1 MLMKRKRK
9 NNERLAISG
18 FLREKLIANRFFAI
32 FLLISTSLPT
42 SYAQRCASVQYDSAI
57 AARYPYWRLKRTMLE
72 DSIQSYLHAPA
83 TGRRARLSAICAQ
96 VRIPVVVHVVHNN
109 ASMTVGGRDN
119 GNISDEQILAQIRT
133 LNEDYQR
140 KPGTRGF
147 NNDPVG
153 ANTGIE
159 FYLANEDPNGNPTN
173 GITRH
178 YYNAKTTFDVFTDD
192 QTLANIVSWPTDRY
206 LNIWVTRFGSNY
218 LGIAQFPSA
227 SGIDGLDSENEL
239 LENTDGVFI
248 DYRVFGSGG
257 TVTSNLYSLG
267 RTTTHE
273 VGHWLGLIHTWGDTD
288 CGDDYCADTPRAE
301 RGNQSTNCGP
311 LFSNC
316 GGVRT
321 RNMTENYMDYSPDS
335 CMNIFTKNQG
345 ERMMAV
351 IEKSA
356 RRARL
361 VKYWCAKLPF
371 GNVFDISVF
380 PNPASSQVNI
390 QVNVTEFTDFEVELY
405 SLTGQLMG
413 SQQFKDYPSWLVTF
427 PTTNIAPGVYIV
439 RVKTENETVS
449 KRLVI
454 TR

>member
-9 NNERLAISG
+9 NNEWLAVG
-18 FLREKLIANRFFAI
+18 GPLWVRRTANRFFVV
-32 FLLISTSLPT
+32 FLLIGTSFSGT
-42 SYAQRCASVQYDSAI
+42 YAQRCAAAQYDSAI
-57 AARYPYWRLKRTMLE
+57 ATRYPYWRLKRTMLE
-72 DSIQSYLHAPA
+72 DSIQSYLQSPA
-83 TGRRARLSAICAQ
+83 AGRRARLSAVCSQ
-96 VRIPVVVHVVHNN
+96 VRIPIVVHIVHNN
-109 ASMTVGGRDN
+109 ATMTTGGRDN
-119 GNISDEQILAQIRT
+119 VNISDEQILAQIRT

-147 NNDPVG
+147 NNNPVG

-159 FYLANEDPNGNPTN
+159 FYLATEDPAGNPTN

-178 YYNAKTTFDVFTDD
+178 FYNAKATFDVFTDD

-218 LGIAQFPSA
+218 LGIAQFPST

-239 LENTDGVFI
+239 LEKTDGVFI
-248 DYRVFGSGG
+248 DFRVFGSGG
-257 TVTSNLYSLG
+257 AVTSNLYSLG

-273 VGHWLGLIHTWGDTD
+273 VGHWLGLIHTWGDTN

-351 IEKSA
+351 IEKST

-371 GNVFDISVF
+371 STAFDISIF
-380 PNPASSQVNI
+380 PNPASAQVNI
-390 QVNVTEFTDFEVELY
+390 QVNVTKFADFEVELY

-413 SQQFKDYPSWLVTF
+413 RQQFKDYPSWLVTF
-427 PTTNIAPGVYIV
+427 PTDNIAPGAYIV

>member
-1 MLMKRKRK
+1 MSSSLKNLLTDKRF
-9 NNERLAISG
+9 LA
-18 FLREKLIANRFFAI
+18 A
-32 FLLISTSLPT
+32 FLLLCGSLSG

-57 AARYPYWRLKRTMLE
+57 AKRYPYWRLKRTMLE
-72 DSIQSYLHAPA
+72 DSIQSYLKTPA
-83 TGRRARLSAICAQ
+83 ANRRARLGAICSQ
-96 VRIPVVVHVVHNN
+96 IRIPIVVHIVHNN
-109 ASMTVGGRDN
+109 AAGTIGGKDN
-119 GNISDEQILAQIRT
+119 GNISDDQILSQIRT

-140 KPGTRGF
+140 KTGTRGF
-147 NNDPVG
+147 NNNPVG
-153 ANTGIE
+153 VNTGIE
-159 FYLANEDPNGNPTN
+159 FYLATEDPNGSPTN

-192 QTLANIVSWPTDRY
+192 QTLANVVSWPTDRY

-218 LGIAQFPSA
+218 LGIAQFPSTT
-227 SGIDGLDSENEL
+227 GIDGLDSGNEL
-239 LENTDGVFI
+239 LEKTDGVFI

-257 TVTSNLYSLG
+257 AVNSNLYRLG

-273 VGHWLGLIHTWGDTD
+273 VGHWLGLIHTWGDTN
-288 CGDDYCADTPRAE
+288 CGDDYCADTPPAE
-301 RGNQSTNCGP
+301 KGNQSDNCGP
-311 LFSNC
+311 LYSNC
-316 GGVRT
+316 TGVRT

-335 CMNIFTKNQG
+335 CMNIFTKNQS

-371 GNVFDISVF
+371 SDSFGVNIF
-380 PNPASSQVNI
+380 PNPATDQVNI
-390 QVNVTEFTDFEVELY
+390 QVNVTEFTDFEVGLY

-413 SQQFKDYPSWLVTF
+413 QQQFNDYPSWVVSF
-427 PTTNIAPGVYIV
+427 PTTSIQPGVYIV
-439 RVKTENETVS
+439 RVKTEKETVS